1 VPDKDRN
8 ETMEGLQAI
17 RATAARI
24 LVIYLWGHVPLV
36 ALVGWSVGTSIT
48 APTALAALLSAGATL
63 VWWLQRDSAAT
74 RYTIAVA
81 LALMPAVLVYQLSG
95 HPWQIDLH
103 MYFFAAIAMTT
114 VFCDWRAVLA
124 AAAAVAVHHLLLN
137 FALPAAVFPGGASLA
152 RVVLHA
158 VVVVIE
164 AGVLI
169 WLAARLVMLFTTSE
183 AAVAEAQRASQEVE
197 QAARRQHEAEEQAQQ
212 EKAEM
217 LARLADEFDRT
228 IGQVIATMTE
238 QSRGLEEVA
247 ASMLQLASETSSG
260 AAQLTG
266 STEAATGDVQ
276 AVASAA
282 DELRASI
289 HEISGRSS
297 QSGATTSEALGNA
310 RTASEKIEELAAT
323 LADIGSV
330 VTLIQDIAEQTNLL
344 ALNATIEAARAGD
357 AGKGFAVVAQEV
369 KQLSGQT
376 AKATDDITSRIR
388 SIQQQSDL
396 AVAAISAVGQSMDGL
411 SEAVASISGA
421 IEEQNAATGEIARSA
436 EQASTN
442 VRSATQNAALV
453 SDATDRTRTT
463 AESVA
468 RAAQDLSLQGNDLRR
483 KMEEFL
489 TRIRAA

>member
-1 VPDKDRN
+1 
-8 ETMEGLQAI
+8 MEGLQAI
-17 RATAARI
+17 RGTAARI
-24 LVIYLWGHVPLV
+24 LVAYLWLHVPLV
-36 ALVGWSVGTSIT
+36 LLVGWGAET
-48 APTALAALLSAGATL
+48 AILAPAVLAALLAAAATL
-63 VWWLQRDSAAT
+63 TWWLQPGGAAT

-81 LALMPAVLVYQLSG
+81 LALMPAVLVYQLSN

-114 VFCDWRAVLA
+114 VFCDWRAVLVA
-124 AAAAVAVHHLLLN
+124 AGAVAVHHLLLN
-137 FALPAAVFPGGASLA
+137 FVLPAAVFPGGASLA

-169 WLAARLVMLFTTSE
+169 WLASRLVVLFTTSE
-183 AAVAEAQRASQEVE
+183 AAVAEAREASHRVE
-197 QAARRQHEAEEQAQQ
+197 EAARQQHALEEQAQR
-212 EKAEM
+212 EKAEL

-228 IGQVIATMTE
+228 VGQVIASISE
-238 QSRGLEEVA
+238 QGRGLEETA
-247 ASMLQLASETSSG
+247 AALLRLASETNRG

-266 STEAATGDVQ
+266 ATQAATGDVE

-282 DELRASI
+282 EELRASI

-297 QSGATTSEALGNA
+297 QSGATTQEALGNA
-310 RTASEKIEELAAT
+310 RTANEKIEALAAA

-376 AKATDDITSRIR
+376 AKATDDITARIR
-388 SIQQQSDL
+388 GIQQQSDL
-396 AVAAISAVGQSMDGL
+396 AVSAINAVGQSMDGL
-411 SEAVASISGA
+411 SEAVASISSA

-436 EQASTN
+436 GQASTN
-442 VRSATQNAALV
+442 VRSATENAALV
-453 SDATDRTRTT
+453 SGSTDRTR
-463 AESVA
+463 ESADAVA
-468 RAAQDLSLQGNDLRR
+468 RAAQEFSQRGDELRQTMEAFLS
-483 KMEEFL
+483 
-489 TRIRAA
+489 RIRAA